1 MLEAMSDPDTVE
13 LVEQIIREGIQVA
26 EAEKIHFPDNFTR
39 SCLKYLKNGGDHF
52 PSLAVDLINN
62 RPTEIDYLNGKIVE
76 YGRKHYIRTSLNL
89 SFTNMV
95 KAMTNKNI
103 ISRVPGA
110 AGDVNKKILEK
121 GLVNKV
127 AGVSAFKNTDC
138 FLGIDLGSAF
148 TKFCVV
154 DKHGI
159 PVFRYFLPSLSN
171 DKQAL
176 KNVMQTIATNFNIK
190 YSCATGYGRKH
201 FANTDI
207 VKTEI
212 NCAAAAVSFVYPGEK
227 NIIDIGGED
236 IKIIRCDKDNNVM
249 NFYMNDKCAA
259 GTGSFLAEIAERAN
273 INISEMSSM
282 ASLSKYD
289 KELNSFCTV
298 FAKTEIM
305 NWIFDGMTNE
315 DISKGIYISIANKV
329 AKMRLDPGIPTYMI
343 GGVIAHH
350 PYLQTLLNDTFR
362 KDIQIVDSPQHV
374 VSYGAA
380 VIAQQNYLKKNI
392 ETEEEELITK

>member
-1 MLEAMSDPDTVE
+1 
-13 LVEQIIREGIQVA
+13 
-26 EAEKIHFPDNFTR
+26 
-39 SCLKYLKNGGDHF
+39 
-52 PSLAVDLINN
+52 
-62 RPTEIDYLNGKIVE
+62 
-76 YGRKHYIRTSLNL
+76 
-89 SFTNMV
+89 MV

-380 VIAQQNYLKKNI
+380 VIAQQNYLRKNI